1 VSPVEV
7 VRGYSDAVAVKDFG
21 AARAFLDPAV
31 EIVPPSGRAYGL
43 EKLLETWTGP
53 GFDYLDVSL
62 EDGLVEPDEEGAVV
76 HATQVYRWK
85 GDGAVAYARRQAT
98 RYEVR
103 DGRIVRIVTT
113 IEGDGRDG

>member
-1 VSPVEV
+1 MSAVEV
-7 VRGYSDAVAVKDFG
+7 ARAYSEALAVKDFRT
-21 AARAFLDPAV
+21 ARSLLDPRV
-31 EIVPPSGRAYGL
+31 EIVPPSGRTYGF
-43 EKLLETWTGP
+43 EKLVESWSGP
-53 GFDYLDVSL
+53 GFDHLDVSL
-62 EDGLVEPDEEGAVV
+62 EDRLVEPDGVDAVV

-85 GDGAVAYARRQAT
+85 EDGEVAYARRQAA

>member
-1 VSPVEV
+1 VS
-7 VRGYSDAVAVKDFG
+7 AVDVARAYFEALAVKDFRT
-21 AARAFLDPAV
+21 ARSLLDPDV

-43 EKLLETWTGP
+43 RKLVESWNGP
-53 GFDYLDVSL
+53 GFDHLEVSL
-62 EDGLVEPDEEGAVV
+62 EDRNVEPDGGGAVV

-85 GDGAVAYARRQAT
+85 EDGEVAYERKQAA

>member
-1 VSPVEV
+1 MTAVEV
-7 VRGYSDAVAVKDFG
+7 VRAYSEALTVKDFRT
-21 AARAFLDPAV
+21 ARSLLDPEV

-43 EKLLETWTGP
+43 KKLLESWTGP
-53 GFDYLDVSL
+53 GFDHLEVSL
-62 EDGLVEPDEEGAVV
+62 VDQSVEPGDDGAVV

-85 GDGAVAYARRQAT
+85 EDGRVAYERKQAA